1 MIETAV
7 DFLSGLLFLVTVF
20 FIYILH
26 ALCLLMDVIKSSYYQ
41 KQTLLQCNR
50 LLIA

>member
-7 DFLSGLLFLVTVF
+7 DFWSGLLFLVTVF

-26 ALCLLMDVIKSSYYQ
+26 ALCLLMDVIKSPYYQ
-41 KQTLLQCNR
+41 KTNI
-50 LLIA
+50 IAM